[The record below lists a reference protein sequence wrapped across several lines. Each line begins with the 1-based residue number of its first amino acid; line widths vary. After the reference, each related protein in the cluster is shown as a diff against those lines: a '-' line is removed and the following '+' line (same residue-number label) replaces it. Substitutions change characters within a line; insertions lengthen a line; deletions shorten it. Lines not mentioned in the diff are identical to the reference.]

1 MLQYYVNN
9 YLDNPKVICEKAK
22 KTISFDRLCI
32 DDNFLKQPYII
43 LST

>member
-22 KTISFDRLCI
+22 KTISFDMLCI
-32 DDNFLKQPYII
+32 DDKYYI
-43 LST
+43 